1 LSFDCPGSVAVGESG
16 VARHETRVASHE
28 LRSRG
33 LQSKGGRHETTDAER
48 AELKAAFGPRQ
59 DRITAWLDTFK
70 PGTMT
75 DEAAAFMYAQLAIE
89 EMP

>member
-1 LSFDCPGSVAVGESG
+1 VAG
-16 VARHETRVASHE
+16 RVAGDDVDRAEKVEKAS
-28 LRSRG
+28 
-33 LQSKGGRHETTDAER
+33 DAER

-59 DRITAWLDTFK
+59 ERITAWLDTFK